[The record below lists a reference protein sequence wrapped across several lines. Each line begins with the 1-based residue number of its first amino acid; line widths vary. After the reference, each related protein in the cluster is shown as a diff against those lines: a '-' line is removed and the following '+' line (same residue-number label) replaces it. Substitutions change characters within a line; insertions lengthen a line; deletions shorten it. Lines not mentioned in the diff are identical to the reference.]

1 LDLNIPAEFCG
12 RDVECP
18 ECSFSFTVDSPST
31 ETATPVDVGDQ
42 LDMSDSETVIDSE
55 TAIDSEDLEGLTDMC
70 NAATKFE
77 PQTSQP
83 ESESVDVNFAETKL
97 DAVSDLVDMTENDT
111 HMDISGGTI
120 MEDVFDEDEL
130 LDLSE
135 GDTEPPHKEASS
147 AVIDLT
153 ETGTIEPQNEMHCST
168 VKIQRK
174 NIGMIPESKDQDIK
188 FAPIESTQSLDLS
201 SDDIRKALTP
211 KKKWWQFWK

>member
-12 RDVECP
+12 KDVECP
-18 ECSFSFTVDSPST
+18 ECSFSFKVDSPST
-31 ETATPVDVGDQ
+31 ETAPPVDADDH
-42 LDMSDSETVIDSE
+42 LDMTESATVIDSE
-55 TAIDSEDLEGLTDMC
+55 NLEGLTDMC
-70 NAATKFE
+70 NAATKVD
-77 PQTSQP
+77 SHLDSP
-83 ESESVDVNFAETKL
+83 ETESVDVNFAEAKP
-97 DAVSDLVDMTENDT
+97 DAVSDLVDMSESDT
-111 HMDISGGTI
+111 HMDIPTGTN
-120 MEDVFDEDEL
+120 MGDEFDEDEL

-135 GDTEPPHKEASS
+135 GDTEPPHKETSS

-174 NIGMIPESKDQDIK
+174 NIGMIPECKDQNIK

-201 SDDIRKALTP
+201 HDDIRKALTS